1 VFRWGQVVL
10 DPHAG
15 IVGWTPYISSEKSQS
30 SSQPLNASAESCV
43 VSVENRAARSEV
55 TIPTLSVEMDRAWS

>member
-1 VFRWGQVVL
+1 MFRWGQVVL

-15 IVGWTPYISSEKSQS
+15 IVGWTPYISSEKSKL

-43 VSVENRAARSEV
+43 VSGENRDARSEV
-55 TIPTLSVEMDRAWS
+55 TIPTLSVGLDRAWS